1 MATKSAVPR
10 FVRLGNFITMALLR
24 AGAKLAGPGG
34 VPMYLL
40 TVRGRKTARAQRRP
54 AVALRAKAERLLAER
69 NFAAILADRDIL
81 AILQPPAIWEGTVT
95 LPQIRTSVRRRL
107 VIKEY
112 ERHVIDD
119 DHVAI
124 VRGQPD
130 PRLRLVYA
138 EAIEL

>member
-1 MATKSAVPR
+1 VVEIDVEQFDEEIGGDFGWQPVT
-10 FVRLGNFITMALLR
+10 
-24 AGAKLAGPGG
+24 GAKVKETTGTSRGG
-34 VPMYLL
+34 I

-54 AVALRAKAERLLAER
+54 APALRAKAERLLAER

-95 LPQIRTSVRRRL
+95 LPQIGTSVRRRL

-112 ERHVIDD
+112 ERHVIDG
-119 DHVAI
+119 DHVAV